1 MPFVKRSGASSQI
14 DQKLKTKR
22 QQIIEE
28 ERIRVLG
35 DSLMF
40 FYDTLMEKYEL
51 LHPCN
56 EEGEADDRQS
66 VSREDVE
73 TFAREYAAT
82 KPIGF

>member
-35 DSLMF
+35 DSLML
-40 FYDTLMEKYEL
+40 FYDKLMEKYEL

-56 EEGEADDRQS
+56 EEEEGDDRQS

>member
-1 MPFVKRSGASSQI
+1 MPFAKRSGASSQI
-14 DQKLKTKR
+14 DQELKTKR

-40 FYDTLMEKYEL
+40 FYDKLMDKYEL

-56 EEGEADDRQS
+56 EEEEGDDRQS